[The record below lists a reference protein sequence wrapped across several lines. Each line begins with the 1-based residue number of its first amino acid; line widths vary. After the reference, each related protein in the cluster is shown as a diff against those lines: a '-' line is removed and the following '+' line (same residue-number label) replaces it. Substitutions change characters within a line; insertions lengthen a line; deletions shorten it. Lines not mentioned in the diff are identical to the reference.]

1 MWRVAR
7 VCPFFL
13 SKCKFTRS
21 LTGIDV
27 RGFVMTVSILRLYM
41 FTRKTMLYREVN
53 FQFVNVAGNRGFS
66 IGIGDVTPG
75 HGLLQAK
82 DELLRNG

>member
-13 SKCKFTRS
+13 SKCKFIPS
-21 LTGIDV
+21 LTGMV
-27 RGFVMTVSILRLYM
+27 VSGLVMTVSILRLYM